1 MAGLFL
7 AACEEE
13 KPEPEAEPEV
23 PAPASGIEV
32 PGPGGVTL
40 LSPAAFEEL
49 PGWSEDRQQEA
60 LAAFRL
66 SCEKFASL
74 PAERE
79 QAPEALG
86 MTVAD
91 WEPACQWLPPEA
103 DAESARAFFETH
115 FKPFAVLREGDPW
128 GVITGYYEAA
138 VTGSF
143 EKKPG
148 YEVPLYKAPDDLLS
162 LKLRD
167 FDEELPDRTLVARL
181 QGQRLL
187 PYHVR
192 GEIDEGALA
201 GRGLELLWLDD
212 PVDAFFLSVQGSGV
226 VTLPDGSEQRI
237 GYAGNNGHEFYAIGR
252 ALLEEGTVP
261 RDKMSMQA
269 IRDWLRENP
278 DQAQELMRRN
288 KRYIFFR
295 LLDTQGPVGA
305 QGVVLT
311 PERSLAVDRAYLP
324 LGAPLWLQTESA
336 DPALTF
342 QRLMVA
348 QDTGAAITGGV
359 RGDFFFGHG
368 EPALERAGRM
378 KEKGRYWLLL
388 PNEAAE
394 RLLKGAPGA

>member
-1 MAGLFL
+1 M
-7 AACEEE
+7 
-13 KPEPEAEPEV
+13 
-23 PAPASGIEV
+23 
-32 PGPGGVTL
+32 TL
-40 LSPAAFEEL
+40 LSPAAFGEL
-49 PGWSEDRQQEA
+49 PGWEADSQQEA
-60 LAAFRL
+60 LAAFSR
-66 SCEKFASL
+66 SCEKFATL
-74 PAERE
+74 PEERE
-79 QAPEALG
+79 QGPAALG

-91 WEPACQWLPPEA
+91 WRKACQWLPPEA
-103 DAESARAFFETH
+103 DAASARAFFESH
-115 FKPFAVLREGDPW
+115 FRAFAVLREGDPW
-128 GVITGYYEAA
+128 GVITGYYEAT

-143 EKKPG
+143 EKRPG
-148 YEVPLYKAPDDLLS
+148 YDVPLYKAPDDLLT

-167 FDEELPDRTLVARL
+167 FDPELPDRSLVARL
-181 QGQRLL
+181 EGQRLL

-192 GEIDEGALA
+192 AEIDEGALE

-237 GYAGNNGHEFYAIGR
+237 GYAGNNGHAFYAIGR

-261 RDKMSMQA
+261 PDRMSMQA

-278 DQAQELMRRN
+278 EEGEALMRRN

-295 LLDTQGPVGA
+295 LLDTEGPVGA

-336 DPALTF
+336 DPALIF
-342 QRLMVA
+342 QRLMIA

-368 EPALERAGRM
+368 EPALARAGRM

-388 PNEAAE
+388 PSETAE
-394 RLLKGAPGA
+394 RLLKAEPGA